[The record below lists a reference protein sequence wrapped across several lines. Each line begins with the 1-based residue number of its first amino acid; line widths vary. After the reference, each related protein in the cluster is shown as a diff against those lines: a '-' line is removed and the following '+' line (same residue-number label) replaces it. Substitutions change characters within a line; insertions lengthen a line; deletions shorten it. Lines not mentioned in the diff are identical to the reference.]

1 MERNKPTEVICHFIN
16 VLPGLDPQV
25 EGEFRASF
33 LKNMF
38 GWSGRSIKEFR
49 SESLGNTQL
58 GGIALGSN
66 PECALKSIE

>member
-1 MERNKPTEVICHFIN
+1 MEPNKPTEVICHFIN
-16 VLPGLDPQV
+16 VLR
-25 EGEFRASF
+25 EFCASF